1 MRRGRAAAA
10 AATACAAADEFGFSL
25 GPLFSASPVA
35 AGPASGSALA
45 ADGAAFTSDAVHSE
59 AELQA
64 IIARLQHDDARS
76 PDARSQRTA
85 AAIPDMAVGARAR
98 AALRFANSSHAVDD
112 APAFYHARL
121 PAPGSGAARRAAF
134 GNNGDGD
141 HAWTQAEVGAFVAA
155 YLTHPKEF
163 GVIAACVPHKS
174 MNACVQFYYRNK
186 KQLRLKALE
195 AKANRRA
202 SRRSAQ
208 PPAVRRR
215 KDRARD
221 RRDRR
226 AREERARIAAEA
238 AASLAANNGTP
249 PAAADAD
256 ALLAHAGALE
266 RRSRSSALLRSIVQA
281 GRQSRKDRQA
291 RSPPRLAPDDD
302 SDADADAD
310 ASDANAEPPRTQS
323 APPPAQSPPSQGQT
337 ALPTPATAAAAAT
350 AEAEEE
356 EDGELVDITV
366 RSRRA
371 RGSNNNNNNSDQSL
385 SDASNDSRSR
395 ASPQPQPPAQTPAN
409 DDDAD
414 DGDEVVEASGVV
426 ADRSQ
431 VRPFPRIVSRKSQS
445 RFDVTLTAIL
455 DSAAAALGVA
465 GAGAEAAAGMAD
477 YCPTESALDRFVTEE
492 LSAHRRPISSYETLL
507 ICSSAAT
514 NSPTRINNGLS
525 SLNAAES
532 AVSPLDALVE
542 QEAGP
547 SESVLVGAAAWLR
560 DDRRRVLRALHR
572 LGADFAQVAS
582 LMPSKTMAQ
591 CRYFY
596 YHYRTPAG
604 ALISEVIPNALTAA
618 SASAGSTTTAPAIGS
633 LVLPP
638 LGARNKPDPANTTPL
653 AAQLANVLAAAAAAA
668 LAAPPPFHAPQAHT
682 LSQPPPPPPPPTRH
696 SSIAQVP
703 VDVLVPRM
711 TPISSL
717 VLPPKQPHASESP
730 PPLQQP
736 PPPTTKLLAVAGDSS
751 SAASGAGI
759 RSPSSPPPMT
769 AKKSGYSSYWSVHE
783 RSAFM
788 HYAVR
793 LGQDWQGLAD
803 AIGSKTGTQV
813 RNYFRA
819 NRERLQLDVI
829 MCSYA

>member
-1 MRRGRAAAA
+1 
-10 AATACAAADEFGFSL
+10 
-25 GPLFSASPVA
+25 PVA

-208 PPAVRRR
+208 PPAARRR

-249 PAAADAD
+249 PAAAADAD

-281 GRQSRKDRQA
+281 GRQRRKDRQA

-302 SDADADAD
+302 SDADAD

-337 ALPTPATAAAAAT
+337 ALPTPATIAAT
-350 AEAEEE
+350 AEEGGEAEEEEEE

-371 RGSNNNNNNSDQSL
+371 RGSSNNNNNNNSDQSL
-385 SDASNDSRSR
+385 SDASNESRSR

-409 DDDAD
+409 DDDDAD

-465 GAGAEAAAGMAD
+465 GAGADAAAGMAD

-514 NSPTRINNGLS
+514 SSPTRANNGLS
-525 SLNAAES
+525 LLNAAEP
-532 AVSPLDALVE
+532 AVSPLDAQVE

-618 SASAGSTTTAPAIGS
+618 SASAASTTAAPAIGS

-638 LGARNKPDPANTTPL
+638 LGARNKPDPAPTVVATAAAGAGAGAGDDDGVDADNDSTDADDDDDDDDDETPL

-668 LAAPPPFHAPQAHT
+668 LAAPPPVHAPQAHA
-682 LSQPPPPPPPPTRH
+682 LSHAPPPPPPPTRH

-717 VLPPKQPHASESP
+717 VLPPKQPHAS
-730 PPLQQP
+730 
-736 PPPTTKLLAVAGDSS
+736 
-751 SAASGAGI
+751 
-759 RSPSSPPPMT
+759 
-769 AKKSGYSSYWSVHE
+769 
-783 RSAFM
+783 
-788 HYAVR
+788 
-793 LGQDWQGLAD
+793 
-803 AIGSKTGTQV
+803 
-813 RNYFRA
+813 
-819 NRERLQLDVI
+819 
-829 MCSYA
+829 

>member
-1 MRRGRAAAA
+1 RTARQPALGAGPNAGAQTGSHAGAADKMRRGRAAAA
-10 AATACAAADEFGFSL
+10 AATACAAAADEFGFSL

-208 PPAVRRR
+208 PPAARRR
-215 KDRARD
+215 KDRARN

-249 PAAADAD
+249 PAAAADAD

-281 GRQSRKDRQA
+281 GRQRRKDRQA

-302 SDADADAD
+302 SDADAD

-337 ALPTPATAAAAAT
+337 ALPTPATIAAT
-350 AEAEEE
+350 AEEGGEAEEEEEE

-366 RSRRA
+366 
-371 RGSNNNNNNSDQSL
+371 
-385 SDASNDSRSR
+385 
-395 ASPQPQPPAQTPAN
+395 
-409 DDDAD
+409 
-414 DGDEVVEASGVV
+414 
-426 ADRSQ
+426 
-431 VRPFPRIVSRKSQS
+431 
-445 RFDVTLTAIL
+445 
-455 DSAAAALGVA
+455 
-465 GAGAEAAAGMAD
+465 
-477 YCPTESALDRFVTEE
+477 
-492 LSAHRRPISSYETLL
+492 
-507 ICSSAAT
+507 
-514 NSPTRINNGLS
+514 
-525 SLNAAES
+525 
-532 AVSPLDALVE
+532 
-542 QEAGP
+542 
-547 SESVLVGAAAWLR
+547 
-560 DDRRRVLRALHR
+560 
-572 LGADFAQVAS
+572 
-582 LMPSKTMAQ
+582 
-591 CRYFY
+591 
-596 YHYRTPAG
+596 
-604 ALISEVIPNALTAA
+604 
-618 SASAGSTTTAPAIGS
+618 
-633 LVLPP
+633 
-638 LGARNKPDPANTTPL
+638 
-653 AAQLANVLAAAAAAA
+653 
-668 LAAPPPFHAPQAHT
+668 
-682 LSQPPPPPPPPTRH
+682 
-696 SSIAQVP
+696 
-703 VDVLVPRM
+703 
-711 TPISSL
+711 
-717 VLPPKQPHASESP
+717 
-730 PPLQQP
+730 
-736 PPPTTKLLAVAGDSS
+736 
-751 SAASGAGI
+751 
-759 RSPSSPPPMT
+759 
-769 AKKSGYSSYWSVHE
+769 
-783 RSAFM
+783 
-788 HYAVR
+788 
-793 LGQDWQGLAD
+793 
-803 AIGSKTGTQV
+803 
-813 RNYFRA
+813 
-819 NRERLQLDVI
+819 
-829 MCSYA
+829 